1 MQPKWIW
8 LTNTEC
14 APDTYATFKTDFQS
28 NGSITLKVSCDGI
41 YAAYIDGKL
50 ALFSVCADYP
60 HYKLYDEITLAT
72 PSGQHTLSVTVW
84 YPGTDS
90 QTYIHSNPGVWFEIS
105 EGSTTIAASG
115 TDTLGRVEQSFKQ
128 NYCKIITGQL
138 GYSFYYDNTIENT
151 DPYLPAVLVEK
162 QTPTKR
168 PQKTL
173 VLDGRIPVSYTYFDD
188 HILVDL
194 GREVA
199 GYPDLEFTSP
209 CEQELLIT
217 YGEHL
222 EIGKVSRL
230 IGGRDFS
237 FEFKAKKGENKW
249 FSPLRRLA
257 CRYLEVYFKEPITPA
272 YIGMQHVYYPVTEK
286 SRVFGDDLFQRIY
299 DTSVRTMRLCMHEHY
314 EDCPWRE
321 QALYALDSRNQ
332 MLFGYYAFKET
343 EYPRSNLLLINQGLR
358 PDGLLSICFPAGKDH
373 PIPSFSLAYIL
384 EVCEYVKYTGD
395 TSMIEKTK
403 NTIST
408 ILATLEQHKGACGLI
423 HALPYPYWNFY
434 EWSEGNSNGYQISR
448 KSTDPYVEDFDLILN
463 ALYVYVVS
471 LYNKTAGTSYDT
483 ESIKSAIHKELYD
496 SERGLYKISTN
507 GTLFGQLGNALAI
520 LAGLGTPSLAKAVAS
535 CDGLTPATLSMKP
548 FVYDALL
555 SSGEEYK
562 AFVLED
568 IKTVYKKM
576 LDYGATSFWE
586 TERGW
591 EDFSKAGSLCHG
603 WSASP
608 AYYLSILCYNKTL
621 D

>member
-1 MQPKWIW
+1 MQPSWIW
-8 LTNTEC
+8 LADGEC
-14 APDTYATFKTDFQS
+14 DPDTYATFKTRFSAKDKV
-28 NGSITLKVSCDGI
+28 TLKVSCDGI
-41 YAAYIDGKL
+41 YAAYLGGEL
-50 ALFSVCADYP
+50 VLFSVCADYP
-60 HYKLYDEITLAT
+60 HYKLYDEATLKA
-72 PSGQHTLSVTVW
+72 SGENELSVTVW

-90 QTYIHSNPGVWFEIS
+90 QTYISSTPGLWFEIS
-105 EGSTTIAASG
+105 ENGTTIAASG
-115 TDTLGRVEQSFKQ
+115 TDTLGRGEKNFKQ

-138 GYSFYYDNTIENT
+138 GYSFYYDNTLDNT
-151 DPYLPAVLVEK
+151 DPYLPAALVDK

-168 PQKTL
+168 PQKNL
-173 VLDGRIPVSYTYFDD
+173 ILDGRIPVTYTYFDD

-209 CEQELLIT
+209 CDQELLIT

-222 EIGKVSRL
+222 ELGKVSRI
-230 IGGRDFS
+230 IGNRDFS

-257 CRYLEVYFKEPITPA
+257 CRYFEVYFKEPITPA

-286 SRVFGDDLFQRIY
+286 GRAFSDELLQRIY
-299 DTSVRTMRLCMHEHY
+299 DTSVRTLRLCMHEHY

-358 PDGLLSICFPAGKDH
+358 PDGLLSICFPAGMDF
-373 PIPSFSLAYIL
+373 PIPSFSLAFIL

-395 TSMIEKTK
+395 TTMLADTK

-408 ILATLEQHKGACGLI
+408 ILDTFAKHKGDCGLI
-423 HALPYPYWNFY
+423 HSFPYPFWNFY
-434 EWSEGNSNGYQISR
+434 EWSEGNANGYQIRR
-448 KSTDPYVEDFDLILN
+448 KADDPYVEDFDLILN
-463 ALYVYVVS
+463 AFYVYVVNI
-471 LYNKTAGTSYDT
+471 YNKIAGTAYDT
-483 ESIKSAIHKELYD
+483 DGIKTAIQKQLYD
-496 SERGLYKISTN
+496 PARGLYKISVN
-507 GTLFGQLGNALAI
+507 GTLYGQLGNALAI
-520 LAGLGTPSLAKAVAS
+520 LAGLGTPDLAAKVAS

-555 SSGEEYK
+555 ASGEEYK
-562 AFVLED
+562 DFVLED
-568 IKTVYKKM
+568 IKKVYKKM

-586 TERGW
+586 TELGW

-608 AYYLSILCYNKTL
+608 AYYLSILCDHDEK
-621 D
+621 